1 MKKQKTAEKDLFECA
16 YIFLLLNIF
25 MCVEIWSPFASS
37 SLERRSFF
45 LQQFATR
52 GISIKIHVMHYFL
65 NSFSFVC
72 NYNTNFSDN
81 IYNFEHLIS
90 LILFQRPCTWIYIYL
105 LFFIYN
111 ICKQLFLGLI
121 HCHDDGVTT
130 EREKFMTHFFLL
142 LFSVR
147 IINTKYNNNEVI
159 DRRKKKFSGL
169 LFIVC
174 LKHSTLVLVLK
185 TFSHFNWNY
194 MLNAYFFSL
203 SLFFHVLQFSRWS
216 TTVGANVWKQQQQG
230 TPHRREQRIH
240 EKNGEIAIFFIA
252 NYYYNI
258 TRSFFWLSGN

>member
-1 MKKQKTAEKDLFECA
+1 MNIWYHSFYSKGHVHK
-16 YIFLLLNIF
+16 YIYICFFLSTI
-25 MCVEIWSPFASS
+25 FASNYFWDWFTVMMMV
-37 SLERRSFF
+37 SLLRER
-45 LQQFATR
+45 
-52 GISIKIHVMHYFL
+52 
-65 NSFSFVC
+65 
-72 NYNTNFSDN
+72 
-81 IYNFEHLIS
+81 S
-90 LILFQRPCTWIYIYL
+90 LWLT
-105 LFFIYN
+105 
-111 ICKQLFLGLI
+111 
-121 HCHDDGVTT
+121 
-130 EREKFMTHFFLL
+130 FFLL

-240 EKNGEIAIFFIA
+240 EKKTVRSQFFSLPITTITLHVLFSGCQEIKNSSLHSWQLFQAKTNLWI
-252 NYYYNI
+252 
-258 TRSFFWLSGN
+258 